1 MKICIQSDA
10 TKCCLPDR
18 EAYRIIKE
26 SGFEAIDWNLD
37 SSWNYKELEKAE
49 SFEGHC
55 IFERS
60 LPEIMEYYK
69 EELAIIRESG
79 LEIAQAHAP
88 FRPNIPGRPDFLD
101 YAISIYKKIVLFCDA
116 IGCKNLVVHGV
127 SMAEYE
133 PELTI
138 DKFEEVNRKLYSSL
152 IPELLKTNVTVC
164 AETLFCT
171 NYVAKG
177 YSEGVISNPYLA
189 KDWIDRLNEMA
200 GKECFGICLDSGHL
214 HLLRKSYRGYIP
226 VVGNRIKALHI
237 HDNSQDGDLHV
248 MPYTGTINWEDFLT
262 ELKKIGYD
270 GDVSFETFSQIK
282 KRHVP
287 IELVPDFMQLMAKTA
302 DYFRRRIKGEIDK

>member
-10 TKCCLPDR
+10 TKCRYPMK
-18 EAYRIIKE
+18 EAYKLIKDA
-26 SGFEAIDWNLD
+26 GFEAIDWNLD
-37 SSWNYKELEKAE
+37 DSWNYKALEKAE

-60 LPEIMEYYK
+60 LDEIMEHYK
-69 EELAIIRESG
+69 DELAIIRENG
-79 LEIAQAHAP
+79 LYISQAHAP

-116 IGCKNLVVHGV
+116 IGCKNLIVHGV

-133 PELTI
+133 PELTV
-138 DKFEEVNRKLYSSL
+138 DKFEEVNMKLYSSL
-152 IPELLKTNVTVC
+152 IPELQKTNVTVC

-171 NYVAKG
+171 NYIGKG
-177 YSEGVISNPYLA
+177 FSEGVISNPYLA
-189 KDWIDRLNEMA
+189 REWIDRLNEMA
-200 GKECFGICLDSGHL
+200 GKECFGICLDTGHL

-248 MPYTGTINWEDFLT
+248 MPYAGTANWEEFVT
-262 ELKKIGYD
+262 ELNKIGYD
-270 GDVSFETFSQIK
+270 GDVSLETLSQIK
-282 KRHVP
+282 KKRVP
-287 IELVPDFMQLMAKTA
+287 DVLVPDFMSLMYKIAL
-302 DYFRRRIKGEIDK
+302 YFRDRIQGNE

>member
-1 MKICIQSDA
+1 MKICIQSES
-10 TKCCLPDR
+10 TKCRFPAK
-18 EAYRIIKE
+18 EAYKMIKDA
-26 SGFEAIDWNLD
+26 GFEAIDWNLD
-37 SSWNYKELEKAE
+37 DSWNYKALEKAE

-55 IFERS
+55 IFEKS

-69 EELAIIRESG
+69 EELEIIRESG
-79 LEIAQAHAP
+79 LVIAQAHAP

-101 YAISIYKKIVLFCDA
+101 YAISIYKKIVLFCEE

-133 PELTI
+133 PELTV
-138 DKFEEVNRKLYSSL
+138 DKFEEVNMKLYSSL
-152 IPELLKTNVTVC
+152 IPELLQTNVTVC

-200 GKECFGICLDSGHL
+200 GKECFGICLDTGHL

-226 VVGNRIKALHI
+226 VVGKRIKALHI

-248 MPYTGTINWEDFLT
+248 MPYTGTANWEEFVT
-262 ELKKIGYD
+262 ELNKIGYD
-270 GDVSFETFSQIK
+270 GDVSFETFSQIH
-282 KRHVP
+282 KRRVP
-287 IELVPDFMQLMAKTA
+287 NALVPGFMSLMAQTA
-302 DYFRRRIKGEIDK
+302 DYFRTRIKGKN